1 MTFSALYPSVIC
13 KEERQ
18 GHWAPFCWKPWPF
31 GNTRAWLKREKE
43 GCQCDVNTGP
53 KRP

>member
-18 GHWAPFCWKPWPF
+18 GHWAPFA
-31 GNTRAWLKREKE
+31 GNLGHLATQEL
-43 GCQCDVNTGP
+43 G
-53 KRP
+53 